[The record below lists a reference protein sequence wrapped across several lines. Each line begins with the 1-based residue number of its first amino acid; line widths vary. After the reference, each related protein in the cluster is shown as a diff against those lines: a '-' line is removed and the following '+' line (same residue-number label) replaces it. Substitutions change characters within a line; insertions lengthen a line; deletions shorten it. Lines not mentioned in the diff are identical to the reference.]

1 MLAAPI
7 SSVFPNMGSHV
18 LIISFVIVVIGGI
31 GSVWG
36 ALVAALVIGFADT
49 FGKVLVPELSGWSSI
64 WSWRRCC
71 CGGPKA
77 SSRKV
82 EAMKLDTS
90 LVLKLLA
97 LAGLACV
104 PLAGADFYTE
114 LIAKTLVMAIFA
126 MSLDLLVGFTGLVSF
141 GHAAYFGIAAY
152 AVALLAQVRSR
163 QPVVVLPASVGL
175 AALAALVVGSSCCAP
190 RASTSSWSRW
200 PSPRCSSTSST
211 TPAGRRLR
219 RPLPQRQA
227 DGRDRRLPALRPR
240 PAHPPL
246 LLHPRHAGAGVRLL
260 ARVLQSPFGRVLV
273 GIKSNEHRMQSL
285 GYVTFRYKLAAFAL
299 AGGLGGVAGF
309 LYAVVFGFV
318 TPELMSW
325 HQSGNVLLMVILGG
339 MGNLGGGGRG
349 LRLRR
354 DAGSVLDV
362 DQALAARHG

>member
-1 MLAAPI
+1 
-7 SSVFPNMGSHV
+7 
-18 LIISFVIVVIGGI
+18 
-31 GSVWG
+31 
-36 ALVAALVIGFADT
+36 
-49 FGKVLVPELSGWSSI
+49 
-64 WSWRRCC
+64 
-71 CGGPKA
+71 
-77 SSRKV
+77 
-82 EAMKLDTS
+82 MKLDTS

-152 AVALLAQVRSR
+152 AVALLSPKYEAASLWL
-163 QPVVVLPASVGL
+163 VLPASVGL
-175 AALAALVVGSSCCAP
+175 AALAALVVGLFVLRTKGIYFIMVTLAF
-190 RASTSSWSRW
+190 AQMFFYIFHD
-200 PSPRCSSTSST
+200 
-211 TPAGRRLR
+211 TPLGGGSDGLYLNVKPTAEIAGF
-219 RPLPQRQA
+219 LPFDLDQPTHLYYFILA
-227 DGRDRRLPALRPR
+227 MLVLVYAF
-240 PAHPPL
+240 
-246 LLHPRHAGAGVRLL
+246 L

-318 TPELMSW
+318 TPELLSW

-339 MGNLGGGGRG
+339 MGNLVGAVAGAFAFVAMQEVFSMWTKHWQLAMGLMIVAAVLFMPGGLSAVPGRIKRALQGGSAH
-349 LRLRR
+349 
-354 DAGSVLDV
+354 D
-362 DQALAARHG
+362 

>member
-1 MLAAPI
+1 
-7 SSVFPNMGSHV
+7 
-18 LIISFVIVVIGGI
+18 
-31 GSVWG
+31 
-36 ALVAALVIGFADT
+36 
-49 FGKVLVPELSGWSSI
+49 
-64 WSWRRCC
+64 
-71 CGGPKA
+71 
-77 SSRKV
+77 
-82 EAMKLDTS
+82 MKLDTS

-152 AVALLAQVRSR
+152 AVALLSPKYEAASLWL
-163 QPVVVLPASVGL
+163 VLHASVGL
-175 AALAALVVGSSCCAP
+175 AALAALVVGLFVLRTKGIYFIMVTLAFAQMFFYVFHDTPLGGGSDGLYLNVKPTAEIAGFLP
-190 RASTSSWSRW
+190 FELDQSTHLYYFIL
-200 PSPRCSSTSST
+200 TMLVLVY
-211 TPAGRRLR
+211 AF
-219 RPLPQRQA
+219 
-227 DGRDRRLPALRPR
+227 
-240 PAHPPL
+240 
-246 LLHPRHAGAGVRLL
+246 L

-318 TPELMSW
+318 TPELLSW

-339 MGNLGGGGRG
+339 MGNLVGAVAGAFAFVAMQEVFSMWTKHWQLAMGLMIVAAVLFMPGGLSAVPGRIKRALQGGSAH
-349 LRLRR
+349 
-354 DAGSVLDV
+354 D
-362 DQALAARHG
+362 